1 MRSRILHESSC
12 RMRVHM
18 LQRRMSTREADI
30 LAYYM
35 EEKEFVE
42 KVVVHETTAN
52 MIVYYQEGRRQKVL
66 EAISSFGYK
75 DEKVL
80 ERMPE
85 TTGRALNKKYKEK
98 LLLFLLGGA
107 ARALLLPMPLK
118 RVWTL
123 YRSMKYILKGL
134 KSLLHLSMDVSVLDA
149 ISIGVSIL
157 RGDYRTASSVMMLL
171 GLGGLM
177 EEWTYKKS
185 IDDLARTMALNVDKV
200 WMVGRDAEVLVPVSS
215 VAMGDLIR
223 VHAGNMIPLD
233 GKIVSG
239 EAMVN
244 QSSLTGESVPLAKGE
259 GGFAY
264 AGTVVEE
271 GELLICVQGVS
282 GQGRYDKIV
291 TMIEESEKLKS
302 DTESVAARLADRLVP
317 YTLASSLLTYLF
329 TRSAAKALS
338 LLMVDYSC
346 ALKLSMP
353 IAVLS
358 AMRQAGKNKITVKGG
373 KFLEAVSKADVIV
386 FDKTGTL
393 THACP
398 VLTKVL
404 ACSGRQESE
413 MLKIAACLEEHYPHS
428 IANAVV
434 EGAKKR
440 NITHKEM
447 HSEVEYIV
455 AHGIASRIGD
465 QKVIIGSGHFVF
477 EDEGVH
483 VEPEDRD
490 MLEGLEPQYSY
501 LYLAIDKKLA
511 AVLAVFDPLREE
523 AGQVISELKKFG
535 IGKLVMMT
543 GDNEKT
549 ASAIAARVGVD
560 EYYAEVLPED
570 KAKFVQGEKEKGR
583 TVIMVG
589 DGINDSPA
597 LSAADCGIAISDG
610 APLAREVADI
620 TIEARDLYELL
631 LLKRLSDALMRRIK
645 YNYRFVIG
653 FNSALMA
660 AGFFGLLSP
669 ASSALLHNLSTVGIC
684 AQSMLDLNPV

>member
-404 ACSGRQESE
+404 ACSGRQERE

-631 LLKRLSDALMRRIK
+631 LLKRLSNALMRRIK

-684 AQSMLDLNPV
+684 TQSMLDLNPV

>member
-404 ACSGRQESE
+404 ACSGRQERE

-543 GDNEKT
+543 GDNEET

-631 LLKRLSDALMRRIK
+631 LLKRLSNALMRRIK

-684 AQSMLDLNPV
+684 TQSMLDLNPV